1 MPNELRCQGTKA
13 DGSPCGAPPSLV
25 NEESGFC
32 QAHDPEKAER
42 RQEIARKGAEASAR
56 ARRGGGLDQDE
67 LPPLDGPRAAERW
80 LEAIGRAVA
89 GKRLTHAEGKALAR
103 IIREYLRA
111 HADGAVSDKVE
122 ELQEK
127 VAALK
132 TGDSLEV
139 LK

>member
-1 MPNELRCQGTKA
+1 MPSELRCQGRKA
-13 DGSPCGAPPSLV
+13 NGSPCGAPPGLV
-25 NEESGFC
+25 NEETGFC

-42 RQEIARKGAEASAR
+42 RREIARKGAEASAR
-56 ARRGGGLDQDE
+56 ARRGGGLEENE

-89 GKRLTHAEGKALAR
+89 TKRLTHAEGKALAR

-122 ELQEK
+122 ELQRK
-127 VAALK
+127 VSALK
-132 TGDSLEV
+132 KGNLEV